1 MQCHAGFMKEALKTR
16 KENNTAC
23 SSKKNKPFHRKAYA
37 QLFDFQVT
45 ICSYVLKLSTQ
56 NTDST

>member
-37 QLFDFQVT
+37 QLFDHLLV
-45 ICSYVLKLSTQ
+45 CA
-56 NTDST
+56 